1 MTPRALIATGS
12 IAIALLVTGCST
24 PQTAMSGSSGAM
36 SASPT
41 AMMTDAMSA
50 SPTAMMTDAMSAHG
64 SYVTYADYSGA
75 MSRYDG
81 MAIVYY
87 FYSSSSPVCQQK
99 DAALMSGTGAIPA
112 KVTIVKVDFDT
123 ATDVKQNYGVTVSDT
138 FVKVDSTGA
147 KAMTWSGQPVS
158 DVLAALKG

>member
-1 MTPRALIATGS
+1 MTPRALIATSS

-50 SPTAMMTDAMSAHG
+50 HG

-81 MAIVYY
+81 MTIVYY
-87 FYSSSSPVCQQK
+87 FCSSSSTVCQQK
-99 DAALMSGTGAIPA
+99 EAALMSGTGAIPA
-112 KVTIVKVDFDT
+112 KVTIVKVDFDM
-123 ATDVKQNYGVTVSDT
+123 ATDVKQKYGVMVSDT